1 METTKIPSGT
11 IVVGVDGSPSAGR
24 ALEWAIEQAVLEHRP
39 LTLAHGVGPGHTV
52 WMDQSGF
59 DHRLVLDAMHEDARA
74 VLDAARA
81 QVTQRAPALEVHEA
95 LRLADPRQ
103 TLFELSE
110 DAAMVVLGSRGRG
123 PVSTLLLG
131 SVSVAVV
138 RHASCPVVVLRP
150 ANRGE
155 VRRGILVGADGTAR
169 SRSTLEFAYRQAAL
183 RNLPLTVMHCFW
195 DARSAAAG
203 AGLVGTGG
211 DDLEDERRVL
221 AESVSG
227 MGEKFPEVHVT
238 TELARGMADDCLI
251 RAGQRMDMVVVGSH
265 QKHPV
270 SGLLYGSVASAV
282 VEHASCIVAV
292 VPNADEA

>member
-1 METTKIPSGT
+1 MEITKIPSGT
-11 IVVGVDGSPSAGR
+11 IVVGVDGSPSSER
-24 ALEWAIEQAVLEHRP
+24 ALDWAIEQAGLEHRP
-39 LTLAHGVGPGHTV
+39 LTLAHGVGPGHTA

-81 QVTQRAPALEVHEA
+81 QVTQRAPALEVHEV

-110 DAAMVVLGSRGRG
+110 EAEMVVVGSRGRG

-150 ANRGE
+150 LNRGE
-155 VRRGILVGADGTAR
+155 VRRGVLVGADGTAR
-169 SRSTLEFAYRQAAL
+169 SLPTLEFAYRQASL

-203 AGLVGTGG
+203 SGLVGAGG
-211 DDLEDERRVL
+211 VDLEDERRVL

-265 QKHPV
+265 LKHPT
-270 SGLLYGSVASAV
+270 SGALYGSVAAAV

-292 VPNADEA
+292 VPHADEG